1 MQLIPSLL
9 QGGAERVLS
18 DLVTHMPDTVSS
30 SVVTLLDEE
39 PAFDVGSIP
48 ITTLGIRRGHADPR
62 AIPRLLA
69 QVRTLKPDVIH
80 AWMYHCNL
88 LTACTLS
95 TPIIWSIHN
104 TTLPSGQTRLL
115 TRTVDRL
122 SAVLSPVVP
131 ARIVYCAEKARQEH
145 EARGYMVSKGI
156 VIRNGVDVACFP
168 PNERLRAAK
177 RQELGIRPDDTLLGV
192 VARFDPQKDFANVL
206 AAFARV
212 LRQRPTA
219 KLALVG
225 RGNEPSNTELVALC
239 RSFDV
244 LDHVLF
250 LGVVRDIHGI
260 LSAIDILV
268 IGSAFGEA
276 LPMAALEAAA
286 AHVPIITTDVADFAE
301 LGFAEEDIVPS
312 GNSER
317 LAEAVLARLAKQGQ
331 PEDAHRLSE
340 IAARVDATF
349 SLQTMIREY
358 VRVYFESCPR
368 TSQLRGENGPLTNTD
383 QEKDLTY
390 SILSDEKELL
400 PWGGI

>member
-1 MQLIPSLL
+1 MTPCSEWLPAST
-9 QGGAERVLS
+9 RKRTS
-18 DLVTHMPDTVSS
+18 PTSS
-30 SVVTLLDEE
+30 RHSPGCCDN
-39 PAFDVGSIP
+39 G
-48 ITTLGIRRGHADPR
+48 RRR
-62 AIPRLLA
+62 SSRL
-69 QVRTLKPDVIH
+69 
-80 AWMYHCNL
+80 W
-88 LTACTLS
+88 
-95 TPIIWSIHN
+95 
-104 TTLPSGQTRLL
+104 
-115 TRTVDRL
+115 
-122 SAVLSPVVP
+122 
-131 ARIVYCAEKARQEH
+131 
-145 EARGYMVSKGI
+145 
-156 VIRNGVDVACFP
+156 
-168 PNERLRAAK
+168 
-177 RQELGIRPDDTLLGV
+177 
-192 VARFDPQKDFANVL
+192 
-206 AAFARV
+206 
-212 LRQRPTA
+212 
-219 KLALVG
+219 

-268 IGSAFGEA
+268 IGSAFGKRCPWRRWKQQRHMCRLLQPMSPTLPSLA
-276 LPMAALEAAA
+276 LPKKILFPG
-286 AHVPIITTDVADFAE
+286 V
-301 LGFAEEDIVPS
+301 
-312 GNSER
+312 SER

-368 TSQLRGENGPLTNTD
+368 TSQLRGEQLSLTNTD